1 MVGDKWTEVMF
12 YAILSEGGSLSV
24 LYFVG
29 LVLFGNFIMLNLF
42 LAILLGNFEIASLLI
57 RGSYED
63 QVLFDFEKRIVK
75 KDMHLTRQM
84 VGEGPY
90 GYTKDSE

>member
-1 MVGDKWTEVMF
+1 M
-12 YAILSEGGSLSV
+12 
-24 LYFVG
+24 YFVG

-57 RGSYED
+57 RGNYED

-75 KDMHLTRQM
+75 KDMHLTR
-84 VGEGPY
+84 
-90 GYTKDSE
+90 